1 MNLQIRKKKLLLTLC
16 IIVISLPYFLMHD
29 VIPNSHTWLEKG
41 PLLLLQVL
49 SVGFVTFSY
58 IKIKTKALKLFWQFI
73 TLALVSSLASNLLF
87 SFYLVENNL
96 LLRELFTLFCYFFIL
111 LAIETTPHI
120 TEAKVSKNISS
131 RVAAIL
137 FLSLIHI

>member
-73 TLALVSSLASNLLF
+73 TLALVSSLASNL
-87 SFYLVENNL
+87 
-96 LLRELFTLFCYFFIL
+96 
-111 LAIETTPHI
+111 
-120 TEAKVSKNISS
+120 
-131 RVAAIL
+131 
-137 FLSLIHI
+137 SLIHI